1 MMFMGRVCPIKIE
14 LIVGTYKNKL
24 EILTLSLASIPR
36 KTLG

>member
-1 MMFMGRVCPIKIE
+1 MGRVCPIEKE

-24 EILTLSLASIPR
+24 EILTFCLASIPR